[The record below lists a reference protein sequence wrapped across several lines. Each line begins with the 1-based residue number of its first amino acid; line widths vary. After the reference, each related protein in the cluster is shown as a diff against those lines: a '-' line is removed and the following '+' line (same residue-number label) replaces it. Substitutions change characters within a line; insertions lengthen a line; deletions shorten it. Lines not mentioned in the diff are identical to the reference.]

1 MREARRDSKR
11 VIFLTGTRA
20 DYGKLKPIMLA
31 VDADPDFE
39 VQVFITGMHMHRE
52 FGSTYREIIR
62 DGYHNT
68 YSFINQRIDGDTN
81 MDIVLAETIKGLSD
95 FAREVQPALIVVHGD
110 RVEALAGA
118 IVAATNNVLL
128 VHIEGGS
135 SQAPSTARSAMRSR
149 SSLTF
154 TWWRTWRRGSAFSNS
169 EKIRGRCTSSAHPT
183 ST

>member
-1 MREARRDSKR
+1 
-11 VIFLTGTRA
+11 
-20 DYGKLKPIMLA
+20 
-31 VDADPDFE
+31 
-39 VQVFITGMHMHRE
+39 MHRE

-110 RVEALAGA
+110 RIEALAGA

-128 VHIEGGS
+128 VHIEGGALRHHRRS
-135 SQAPSTARSAMRSR
+135 IRHAITKLAHVHLVANMEARERV
-149 SSLTF
+149 LQL
-154 TWWRTWRRGSAFSNS
+154 G
-169 EKIRGRCTSSAHPT
+169 EDPGRCTSSAHPT